1 MINKV
6 YTLTRNVKYI
16 SLFFLSL
23 FLLICI
29 VTCTVK
35 CQTVGVEVLIEVYSD
50 GLAKVTYIVKAA
62 NPPQDLTLP
71 LFASP
76 MYVEAF
82 AEETPLTVEYNETH
96 VFLTALSK
104 EVKITYYTSGLT
116 EKTGE
121 EWCFEVN
128 SPWTVTVMLPENA
141 LIFDMK
147 PEDFELV
154 LINDKPGF
162 IFKQGNVLIKYI
174 ITPEITTPKP
184 ALTPTPE
191 QPYISPTFIAIA
203 VFTVTALLLAILYI
217 RRRRKPRSI
226 VELDE
231 RDNKILTV
239 LSKHG
244 EMTAYELID
253 KTGIPKTPLYRRLKR
268 LEKLGY
274 IESVVKA
281 GRTIYR
287 LKTKKK

>member
-1 MINKV
+1 MINTV
-6 YTLTRNVKYI
+6 YALTRNVKYI

-29 VTCTVK
+29 VTYTVN
-35 CQTVGVEVLIEVYSD
+35 CQTVDVEVLIEVYSD

-104 EVKITYYTSGLT
+104 EVTITYYTSGLT
-116 EKTGE
+116 EKIGE

-141 LIFDMK
+141 LMFDMK
-147 PEDFELV
+147 PEDFELI

-162 IFKQGNVLIKYI
+162 VFKQGNILIKYI

-184 ALTPTPE
+184 APTPTPE
-191 QPYISPTFIAIA
+191 QPYISPTFIAI
-203 VFTVTALLLAILYI
+203 TVITVAALLLVILYI
-217 RRRRKPRSI
+217 RRRKPRRI

-231 RDNKILTV
+231 RDNKILAV
-239 LSKHG
+239 LSKYG

-274 IESVVKA
+274 VQSVIKA
-281 GRTIYR
+281 GRTVYR
-287 LKTKKK
+287 LKHVK